1 MCVWTFLRTGLLLTL
16 TLVLCDWFPGSAW
29 AGATSCAGDCDGD
42 GEVSIAELIRAIRI
56 PLGEDPLDDC
66 RNVDV
71 DGNGTVAINE
81 LVSAVNNALQGC
93 GGNQPDLITFEHLN
107 LQPEGIEYDA
117 ARGRFLVGSRTEGRI
132 YSVDDEGTIAPL
144 VTDPG
149 LSVSLG
155 LHIDRPHGRLLAAGV
170 LSDSGNPALGIYDLA
185 SGAPI
190 HVVDLG
196 TVGGPG
202 QHLAN
207 DVVSDADG
215 NAYVTDTVTATVYKV
230 DPDGTATIFSAG
242 PELATANGIELYD
255 NRELIVATLTGPSLR
270 RVPLDDPQTIGT
282 VGMSRAVA
290 GDGIVFMADGDLA
303 VVTPASLVL
312 RLHSDDDWQTATVAG
327 SWDASQV
334 EMGATTAAVRGD
346 DVYVVFAHLFQ
357 TMRSTYEIARAQ
369 FTAPPP

>member
-1 MCVWTFLRTGLLLTL
+1 MYIIVLLVLPLLLGAG
-16 TLVLCDWFPGSAW
+16 VFPGRAC
-29 AGATSCAGDCDGD
+29 AGGSPCAGDCDGD
-42 GEVSIAELIRAIRI
+42 GQVSIAELIRAIRI
-56 PLGEDPLDDC
+56 PIGLATLDTC
-66 RNVDV
+66 RSADV
-71 DGNGTVAINE
+71 DESGGVTINE
-81 LVSAVNNALQGC
+81 LIMAVNNALTGC
-93 GGNQPDLITFEHLN
+93 GDAEPGPDLITFEHLN

-117 ARGRFLVGSRTEGRI
+117 ARGQFLVGSRTEGRI

-170 LSDSGNPALGIYDLA
+170 LSGSGNPALGIYDLA

-230 DPDGTATIFSAG
+230 DPEGTATIFSSG
-242 PELATANGIELYD
+242 PQLATANGIEIYD
-255 NRELIVATLTGPSLR
+255 NRDLIVATLTGPSLR
-270 RVPLDDPQTIGT
+270 RIPLDDPQTIGT
-282 VGMSRAVA
+282 VTTPMPVA

-303 VVTPASLVL
+303 VVTPASIVL
-312 RLHSDDDWQTATVAG
+312 RLRSDNDWQLATVVG

-334 EMGATTAAVRGD
+334 ATGATTAAVRGD
-346 DVYVVFAHLFQ
+346 DVYVVFAHLFE
-357 TMRSTYEIARAQ
+357 TMRSTYEIARVG
-369 FTAPPP
+369 FTAPLPR